1 MVSDSDGDDFEDVI
15 EFGVDDG
22 EVFGMVLFVL
32 RKFLM
37 MLENVENEGDV
48 LL

>member
-1 MVSDSDGDDFEDVI
+1 MVSDSDGDDFEDVL

-22 EVFGMVLFVL
+22 EVFGMVLFIL

-37 MLENVENEGDV
+37 SEYS
-48 LL
+48 